1 MKTYAP
7 RKDTFIHAMLAGAF
21 LLPVVLYFADSATFS
36 AKPFLLLPLA
46 GPLALFVWLYFDTY
60 YIIEND
66 QLKYKSAFLKGT
78 IDIRKI
84 SKVINGKT
92 MWVGIKPA
100 LARGGLVLKYNRFD
114 EIYLAPQDKEAFIAD
129 LLAVNPALEVVEK
142 Q

>member
-1 MKTYAP
+1 MKIYAA
-7 RKDTFIHAMLAGAF
+7 RKDNFMHGMLAGAF
-21 LLPVVLYFADSATFS
+21 ILPVALYFADSATFS
-36 AKPFLLLPLA
+36 EKPFLLLPLA
-46 GPLALFVWLYFDTY
+46 SPLALFVWLYFDTY
-60 YIIEND
+60 YIIENG

-100 LARGGLVLKYNRFD
+100 LAKGGLVLKYNRYD
-114 EIYLAPQDKEAFIAD
+114 EIYVAPQDKEAFIAD
-129 LLAVNPALEVVEK
+129 LLAVNPAMEVVDK